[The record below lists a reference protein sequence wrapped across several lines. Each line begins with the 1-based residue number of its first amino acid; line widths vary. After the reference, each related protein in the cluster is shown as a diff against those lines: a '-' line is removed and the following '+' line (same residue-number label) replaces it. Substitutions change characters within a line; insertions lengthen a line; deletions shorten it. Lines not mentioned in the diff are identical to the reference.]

1 MNKILAAV
9 LFSLFAM
16 TPEIAHGTEYI
27 LYVRPGSKLGAELRT
42 YWNKVKSDPD
52 ISHSAITTYPP
63 HCSLTGFFPKTKSKS
78 AYVQAVKEAMDSV
91 DALSKKITVVGL
103 VQGTETQALDY
114 IKLSSSYLLAV
125 TKAFMKNASVPS
137 SYLKDPQSFPY
148 HITLRNHV
156 FVQNVA
162 KKMKKIQSLERKI
175 QLKAKA
181 SWSLFLYKRDASGDL
196 SVVDEFPL

>member
-1 MNKILAAV
+1 MNKIVATV

-16 TPEIAHGTEYI
+16 APEIAHGTEYI
-27 LYVRPGSKLGAELRT
+27 LYVRPGSKLGTELRT

-52 ISHSAITTYPP
+52 ISHSAITAYPP

-78 AYVQAVKEAMDSV
+78 AYVQAVKDAMDSLE
-91 DALSKKITVVGL
+91 DKSKKITVVGL

-156 FVQNVA
+156 FVQDVA

-175 QLKAKA
+175 QLKAKV